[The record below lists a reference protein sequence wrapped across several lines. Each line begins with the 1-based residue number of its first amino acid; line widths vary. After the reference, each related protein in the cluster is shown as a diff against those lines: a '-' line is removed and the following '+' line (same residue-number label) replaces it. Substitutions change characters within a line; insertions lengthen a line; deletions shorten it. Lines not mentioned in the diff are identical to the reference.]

1 MIKSFRLIFLI
12 VIITS
17 CSTLPGMKGLSESD
31 INKEA
36 AKSYIQVKKSSK
48 LSNNR
53 RLTEMVNRVS
63 RRIAK
68 ASGENFDWEVIL
80 IESKEIN
87 AWCMPG
93 GKMAVYTGILPVL
106 ENEGALAAVM
116 GHEVAHAT
124 LRHGKEGYVR
134 AMKTKYTSLIGA
146 GAMLIGGEILCKTE
160 KCKTLSRLG
169 AVATGFAAE
178 FFNRK
183 FSRSDETESDK
194 VGQVYMAKAG
204 YNPSEAPKVWERM
217 KRAGGQAPP
226 EFMSTH
232 PASDRRRH
240 NLTDWLSDTMPIY
253 RNSSV
258 QYGTGERI

>member
-1 MIKSFRLIFLI
+1 MNKLIILFLI
-12 VIITS
+12 LMTG
-17 CSTLPGMKGLSESD
+17 CSTLPGVKELSDSD
-31 INKEA
+31 INKQA
-36 AKSYIQVKKSSK
+36 AKSYEEVKKKSK
-48 LSNNR
+48 LSTNR
-53 RLTEMVNRVS
+53 RLTEMVKRVS
-63 RRIAK
+63 QRIAK
-68 ASGENFDWEVIL
+68 ASGEDFDWEVIL
-80 IESKEIN
+80 IESKEMN

-124 LRHGKEGYVR
+124 LRHGKEGYAR
-134 AMKTKYTSLIGA
+134 AMKTKYTGLLAG
-146 GAMLIGGEILCKTE
+146 GAMLIGGELLCKTE
-160 KCKTLSRLG
+160 KCKTISRVG
-169 AVATGFAAE
+169 ALATGFAAE

-183 FSRSDETESDK
+183 FSREDETESDR

-232 PASDRRRH
+232 PASDRRRD
-240 NLTDWLSDTMPIY
+240 NLRNWLSNTMPIY
-253 RNSSV
+253 NNSSV
-258 QYGTGERI
+258 QYGTGEKI